1 MSTEVGFMLSLLIV
15 VGGAWSVVAFMVWS
29 KHHEKHGK
37 SSVDSS
43 AQHV

>member
-29 KHHEKHGK
+29 KYHEKHRKG
-37 SSVDSS
+37 SADPSVR
-43 AQHV
+43 HV